1 MLCGN
6 WSLPFTTMD
15 ANISVRPA
23 SNEAH
28 LPQGGHDWV
37 EDTDVVDV
45 SLDDRVHIVE
55 RVAELHAR
63 RVQAGLLSLP
73 VFARSR

>member
-1 MLCGN
+1 MVSGN
-6 WSLPFTTMD
+6 RSLPWSTMD
-15 ANISVRPA
+15 AKISARTA
-23 SNEAH
+23 SNDCT
-28 LPQGGHDWV
+28 LGSHDWA

-73 VFARSR
+73 VFAGTR

>member
-1 MLCGN
+1 
-6 WSLPFTTMD
+6 
-15 ANISVRPA
+15 
-23 SNEAH
+23 
-28 LPQGGHDWV
+28 V